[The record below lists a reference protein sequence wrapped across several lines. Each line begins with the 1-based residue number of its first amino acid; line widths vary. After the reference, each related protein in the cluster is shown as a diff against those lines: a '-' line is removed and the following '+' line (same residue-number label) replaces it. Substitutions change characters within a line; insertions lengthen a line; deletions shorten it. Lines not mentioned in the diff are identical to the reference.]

1 MHGYDTY
8 DYGFRGYYPAV
19 GRFTTVDPL
28 AEKYY
33 GISPYVYCAGNP
45 IMFIDPDGREIV
57 IGTFWGR
64 VTAKLGFDNY
74 ESKVQKDI
82 EKLKDISSELK
93 TLISQIEDSPTTYQI
108 KNTSERVGGKKG
120 NAYDKKNN
128 TMYYDP
134 DNNKVGGK
142 KRDPIVGLAHE
153 MGHVENDENNK
164 SVDYDK
170 QKAQKGDPKEAK
182 KGNENEKRSIYLENI
197 VREELN
203 LPLRDYDYY
212 KIK

>member
-45 IMFIDPDGREIV
+45 MKFIDPDGREIV

-82 EKLKDISSELK
+82 EKL
-93 TLISQIEDSPTTYQI
+93 TLIWR
-108 KNTSERVGGKKG
+108 KF
-120 NAYDKKNN
+120 
-128 TMYYDP
+128 
-134 DNNKVGGK
+134 
-142 KRDPIVGLAHE
+142 
-153 MGHVENDENNK
+153 
-164 SVDYDK
+164 
-170 QKAQKGDPKEAK
+170 
-182 KGNENEKRSIYLENI
+182 
-197 VREELN
+197 LN
-203 LPLRDYDYY
+203 LCQMFFS
-212 KIK
+212 K